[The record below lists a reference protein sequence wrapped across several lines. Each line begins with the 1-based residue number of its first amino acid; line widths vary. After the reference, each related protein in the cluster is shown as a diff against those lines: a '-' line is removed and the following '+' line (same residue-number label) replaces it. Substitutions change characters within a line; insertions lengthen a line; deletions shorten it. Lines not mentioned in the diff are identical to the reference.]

1 MGFEFFFYIVL
12 PIFSS
17 IICLLLAFWIRL
29 HFKSVGSS
37 EITVLLILNS
47 LWALFSVFQLLN
59 VFQKA
64 FFWTKLIYV
73 PIGLIPV
80 FWLLFSVNY
89 SHQNKILEKS
99 TAAFLSIVPAITLIF
114 IWMPDF
120 QPLVWKSYSF
130 VRHENLL
137 FFIVEKGN
145 WYWIYLT
152 YLYVLLIAGVSI
164 ILIRIK
170 LYENLFKKQSLGIIF
185 GFLIP
190 FIANIIFDLEIF
202 PNLIG
207 EITPIFLGLS
217 GLVILF
223 SMNVHQLFD
232 LIPEP
237 PAAIFHHSNDGI
249 IVVDTQYRIVSANKA
264 ISNLFTQNI
273 QSFLGKNIETLF
285 PEWEEKLL
293 DLSEGER
300 SENLYWIDY
309 NDLILEARIAPY
321 SDKTKTGF
329 LIYVRDITKV
339 ARAQEEIYESQR
351 KYKSLYENMLT
362 GAQVYSTNNEG
373 KSFYVTSINKY
384 EEQKTYSSEKD
395 IIGKLFEELY
405 QEQEYQQLY
414 DAIKEVWHTGQSISI
429 PTLKTI
435 KNGRPTWQEY
445 NIYRLSNNDVITICK
460 DITEVML
467 TKEKL
472 TRINQDLEIYVNQLE
487 SFSTKVLLLNQ
498 FGNTLQSCQTYEEVA
513 ESLTEYSHKL
523 LQNHSLGLVI
533 LDSKNFEN
541 LFSNVSNTELFLRV
555 FTKTLFLQT
564 LEEKIIEE
572 YEEEVI
578 QRALDSDI
586 SFPYTC
592 YVSKSSQDKLCILVW
607 DTKVEHLDQNQRQ
620 YIYAIA
626 DRLVSTIA
634 NIDLQRQLKYQALH
648 DEITGFFNRR
658 YMNESLPREL
668 HRAKRYKHSLSFFMI
683 DIDYFKTFNDTYGHL
698 IGDQIL
704 KQITHL
710 IQSMVRSSDM
720 LFRYGGEEFLV
731 IFPETKIKDAAR
743 KAQAIREAI
752 SNEKFLINGVEIPPI
767 TISGGISNFPYHGET
782 LDALINKADEAMY
795 AAKNNGRNQI
805 IVLDVNEDIELIDS

>member
-1 MGFEFFFYIVL
+1 MGFEFFFYIIL

-17 IICLLLAFWIRL
+17 FICLFLAFWIRR

-47 LWALFSVFQLLN
+47 LWSIFSVFQLLN
-59 VFQKA
+59 VFQTA
-64 FFWTKLIYV
+64 LLWTKLIYISV
-73 PIGLIPV
+73 GLIPV

-114 IWMPDF
+114 IWLPDF

-137 FFIVEKGN
+137 FFVAEKGY

-152 YLYVLLIAGVSI
+152 YLYSLLIAGVSV

-170 LYENLFKKQSLGIIF
+170 LYENLFRKQSLGIVF

-190 FIANIIFDLEIF
+190 FIANIIFDLELF

-249 IVVDTQYRIVSANKA
+249 VVLDTKFRIISANEA
-264 ISNLFTQNI
+264 ISNLFSINI

-285 PEWEEKLL
+285 PEWKEKLL
-293 DLSEGER
+293 DLSEGGKP
-300 SENLYWIDY
+300 ENLYWIDFQ
-309 NDLILEARIAPY
+309 DRILEARIAPY
-321 SDKTKTGF
+321 SDITKTGS
-329 LIYVRDITKV
+329 LVYVRDVTTI
-339 ARAQEEIYESQR
+339 ALAQEEIYESQR

-362 GAQVYSTNNEG
+362 GAQVYSTKNGG

-384 EEQKTYSSEKD
+384 AEQESNFSEKE

-405 QEQEYQQLY
+405 DEQAYQQLY
-414 DAIKEVWHTGQSISI
+414 DAIKNAWRTGESIRI
-429 PTLKTI
+429 PTLKSI
-435 KNGRPTWQEY
+435 QNGQPIWREY
-445 NIYRLSNNDVITICK
+445 NIYRLSNNDVVTICK
-460 DITEVML
+460 DITEEML
-467 TKEKL
+467 AKEKL

-487 SFSTKVLLLNQ
+487 SFSTEVLLLNQ
-498 FGNTLQSCQTYEEVA
+498 FGNMLQSCQTYEEVA
-513 ESLTEYSHKL
+513 DSLSEFSHKL

-533 LDSKNFEN
+533 LDIKNFEN
-541 LFSNVSNTELFLRV
+541 HFSNVSNTELFLWV
-555 FTKTLFLQT
+555 FTQTLFLQT

-578 QRALDSDI
+578 QRAMDSNI

-592 YVSKSSQDKLCILVW
+592 YVSKSSQDKLCILVL
-607 DTKVEHLDQNQRQ
+607 DTKVEHLDHNHHQ
-620 YIYAIA
+620 YIYALA
-626 DRLVSTIA
+626 DRLISSIA
-634 NIDLQRQLKYQALH
+634 NIDLQEQLKYQALH

-658 YMNESLPREL
+658 FMNESLPREL
-668 HRAKRYKHSLSFFMI
+668 HRSKRYKHSLSFFMI